1 MSSRVR
7 IALPLLALVVTS
19 GCYHAVISTGLQASS
34 EVIVKPWAHSF
45 VYGLVP
51 PAVTETAQR
60 CPSGVARV
68 ETRHSFL
75 NGLVAMLTWSLYS
88 PMEITVTCAAGGR
101 AGAAAAGRPDV
112 TASSSSADDAGIA
125 LGAAADLAV
134 AAGRPIYVRF

>member
-7 IALPLLALVVTS
+7 IALPLLALVVAS

-34 EVIVKPWAHSF
+34 DVIVKPWAHSF

-60 CPSGVARV
+60 CPNGVARV

-75 NGLVAMLTWSLYS
+75 NGLVGVLTWSLYT
-88 PMEITVTCAAGGR
+88 PIEITVTCAAGGR
-101 AGAAAAGRPDV
+101 AGAAARPDV
-112 TASSSSADDAGIA
+112 TANSSSTDDAGIA
-125 LGAAADLAV
+125 LGAAVDLAV
-134 AAGRPIYVRF
+134 SAGRPIYVRF